1 LTRTSTNVA
10 AKSLAMSFEL
20 RSTDLITLLEEPV
33 WDPIRLAYAGSH
45 SVAQVKNS
53 LANANIHLFT
63 ALALCFSAE
72 IVSKAQHG

>member
-1 LTRTSTNVA
+1 V
-10 AKSLAMSFEL
+10 
-20 RSTDLITLLEEPV
+20 
-33 WDPIRLAYAGSH
+33 AYAGSH
-45 SVAQVKNS
+45 PVAQVKNS